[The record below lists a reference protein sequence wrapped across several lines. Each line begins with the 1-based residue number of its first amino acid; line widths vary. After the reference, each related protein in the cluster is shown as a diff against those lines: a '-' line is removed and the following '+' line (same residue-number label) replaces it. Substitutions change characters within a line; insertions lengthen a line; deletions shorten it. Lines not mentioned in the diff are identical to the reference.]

1 MEAERLIETGRRALA
16 DSRGALDVMAEA
28 WQAQALARA
37 VGSRLALFGPK
48 ELRAEARSMG
58 DIDSGCPGLD
68 HPKVLPG
75 GARAVQLSGIAD
87 VRATLAGLALL
98 LGEAGI
104 ALVGVACDTGEDGLY
119 WQCIEAMDA
128 ADESLDHVHGMLR
141 RLAER
146 ERDHDRERDRRGQER
161 DGPFG
166 GIRGPAASAAGP

>member
-1 MEAERLIETGRRALA
+1 MEAERLIEAGRRALA

-37 VGSRLALFGPK
+37 VGSRLALCGPM
-48 ELRAEARSMG
+48 ELRSEARALG
-58 DIDSGCPGLD
+58 EIGAGCSALD
-68 HPKVLPG
+68 HPTVISG
-75 GARAVQLSGIAD
+75 GARAAQLSGIGE
-87 VRATLAGLALL
+87 VRPALAGLALL

-128 ADESLDHVHGMLR
+128 ADESLDRVHGMLR

-146 ERDHDRERDRRGQER
+146 ERDRERER
-161 DGPFG
+161 DGPY
-166 GIRGPAASAAGP
+166 GIRGPAPSAAGS